1 MSDMDGIR
9 FDLFDQLYKKIP
21 RSTKVCF
28 ITGVI
33 IGWITHFYML
43 THKFPNWDD
52 ANNMDT
58 FGSGDYL
65 GRWFLK
71 YIHPLGGRYSIPA
84 VHGFLLIV
92 CIALSACL
100 VMEILQIK
108 SITGAVLTAAV
119 LETFPSVVSTI
130 TFMFMA
136 HTSGIGILMVTLAVY
151 LLRKYWYGWLP
162 CTVCLIC
169 ALGIYQSYISFAIT
183 LMLLG
188 MIADIFHDEKFS
200 EILKKGIVCVL
211 VLGAGV
217 LIYMKLSHVIYP
229 NLDQETYGGVG
240 NMGQIAIGQIPT
252 LIGRCYKRFLEYFLW
267 KPFAFVSGTA
277 QAANIVT
284 CILAVVLFLYLVISR
299 KLYQDIWTFLMLILL
314 CGFVPLAAAFI
325 YFMAPEVTY
334 SMLMLYAY
342 ALIYVTVLALLEY
355 CMEDWHRKPVS
366 VKWRN
371 MGRYAVVCVT
381 IFTIFVSSYTDYLLA
396 NRAYLRTN
404 FAVERVQQYFNRVIA
419 VVENTEGYKS
429 GDNIAI
435 LGEFYYKD
443 NPSTVEVD
451 ILDSEDLRELDGV
464 ALENGL
470 LTTGVRD
477 NFIKMFV
484 GYDMADLRFSD
495 KEALMETEEYKNM
508 AVYPQEGCVRKMK
521 DIWVVKMCE

>member
-1 MSDMDGIR
+1 MS
-9 FDLFDQLYKKIP
+9 FDLVAQFCKKVP
-21 RSTKVCF
+21 RHTKICLTAGIV
-28 ITGVI
+28 
-33 IGWITHFYML
+33 IGWLTHFYML

-52 ANNMDT
+52 ANNMDS

-71 YIHPLGGRYSIPA
+71 YIHPLGGKHSVPA

-92 CIALSACL
+92 CIAVAACL
-100 VMEILQIK
+100 VLEILQIK
-108 SITGAVLTAAV
+108 STTGAVLTAAV

-136 HTSGIGILMVTLAVY
+136 HTSGIGILMVTFAVY
-151 LLRKYWYGWLP
+151 LLRKYRYGWLP
-162 CTVCLIC
+162 CTALLIC
-169 ALGIYQSYISFAIT
+169 VLGIYQSYISFGIT

-188 MIADIFHDEKFS
+188 MIADIFHGKKFP
-200 EILKKGIVCVL
+200 EILKMGIICVV

-229 NLDQETYGGVG
+229 NLDHETYGGVG
-240 NMGQIAIGQIPT
+240 NMGKIAVSEMPK

-267 KPFAFVSGTA
+267 KPFAFVSSAA
-277 QAANIVT
+277 QAANIAT
-284 CILAVVLFLYLVISR
+284 CVLAIVLFVYLVIAR
-299 KLYQDIWTFLMLILL
+299 KLYQDVLTVLMLILL

-325 YFMAPEVTY
+325 YFMAPEVSY

-355 CMEDWHRKPVS
+355 CMEDWHMKPDF

-371 MGRYAVVCVT
+371 GLRHAAVLVT
-381 IFTIFVSSYTDYLLA
+381 VFTIVTSSYTDYLLT
-396 NRAYLRTN
+396 NRAYLRMNYTT
-404 FAVERVQQYFNRVIA
+404 ERVQQYFNRVIA
-419 VVENTEGYKS
+419 RVESTEGFEN
-429 GDNIAI
+429 GDSIEI

-443 NPSTVEVD
+443 NPSSVEID

-470 LTTGVRD
+470 ITTGVRD

-484 GYDMADLRFSD
+484 GYNMAGLNYSD
-495 KEALMETEEYKNM
+495 KAAIMETEEYQNM
-508 AVYPQEGCVRKMK
+508 AVYPKEGCVQKIN